1 MEGCTGVG
9 PAGLY
14 PAGPKSGSLYNQ
26 ELQRLFAP
34 LRSRFAMSQ
43 RLTIHPTHPQPR
55 LIRRAADCLRA
66 GGLIAYPTDSSY
78 ALGCCLGHA
87 EAATRIRQIRGLD
100 ENHHLTLVLANLA
113 VLGQFTR
120 LDSWQFK
127 IVRQGVP
134 GPYTFILPATREVP
148 RRLQHPRRR
157 TIGLRVPAHP
167 VVSALLA
174 ELDEPILSSTLLL
187 PGDEGP
193 LNDASIIRE
202 RLERQLDAIL
212 DSGPCPAE
220 PTTVVDLASDPPQ
233 ITRLGRGD
241 PHRLGLAS

>member
-1 MEGCTGVG
+1 MAQFLVV
-9 PAGLY
+9 
-14 PAGPKSGSLYNQ
+14 
-26 ELQRLFAP
+26 
-34 LRSRFAMSQ
+34 
-43 RLTIHPTHPQPR
+43 HPTHPQPR
-55 LIRRAADCLRA
+55 LVRRAADYVRE

-78 ALGCCLGHA
+78 ALGCGLGHPS
-87 EAATRIRQIRGLD
+87 AAQRIREIRGVD
-100 ENHHLTLVLANLA
+100 ARHHLTLVLANLA

-120 LDSWQFK
+120 LDSWQFR

-167 VVSALLA
+167 VVAALLD
-174 ELDEPILSSTLLL
+174 ELDEPLLSSTLMLQ
-187 PGDEGP
+187 GDERP
-193 LNDASIIRE
+193 LNDAAVIRE
-202 RLERQLDAIL
+202 RLEKELDAII
-212 DSGPCPAE
+212 DAGSCPAE

-241 PHRLGLAS
+241 PAKLGLVE

>member
-1 MEGCTGVG
+1 MAQILAV
-9 PAGLY
+9 
-14 PAGPKSGSLYNQ
+14 
-26 ELQRLFAP
+26 
-34 LRSRFAMSQ
+34 
-43 RLTIHPTHPQPR
+43 HPTNPQPR
-55 LIRRAADCLRA
+55 LIRRAADLIRA

-78 ALGCCLGHA
+78 ALGCALGDTG
-87 EAATRIRQIRGLD
+87 ATQRLRRIRDVDDR
-100 ENHHLTLVLANLA
+100 HHLTLVLADLG

-120 LDSWQFK
+120 LDSWQFR

-167 VVSALLA
+167 VVTALLE
-174 ELDEPILSSTLLL
+174 ELGAPILSSTLLL
-187 PGDEGP
+187 PGDDRP
-193 LNDASIIRE
+193 LNDATTIHERIGKSI
-202 RLERQLDAIL
+202 DAIV
-212 DSGPCPAE
+212 DAGACPAE

-241 PHRLGLAS
+241 PQKLGLGD